1 MINLEVIR
9 AVEDSSTPSDE
20 QFQSWAELA
29 ASQAPDETELC
40 IRIVDEAESQSLN
53 LEYRGKDKSTNVLSF
68 TFEAP
73 PGFPGNILGDLAI
86 CAAVVAREASEQNK
100 PIHHH
105 WAHMVI
111 HGVLHLLGFDH
122 IKDDEAE
129 EMEALERELLAQLQ
143 IPDPY
148 IEATTHNE

>member
-68 TFEAP
+68 PFEAP

-86 CAAVVAREASEQNK
+86 CAAVVEREASEQNK